1 MIDNKQG
8 VALWT
13 RKQIRRWVKNTQS
26 GRSLLSSKIT
36 EAGSDKVFNATRCL
50 TQQALY
56 VEASNGSVADYCTK
70 LLRDYVVDA
79 WVNVYW
85 LVARHSFWKVD
96 S

>member
-1 MIDNKQG
+1 M
-8 VALWT
+8 
-13 RKQIRRWVKNTQS
+13 
-26 GRSLLSSKIT
+26 
-36 EAGSDKVFNATRCL
+36 
-50 TQQALY
+50 QQALY

-70 LLRDYVVDA
+70 LLQDYVVDA